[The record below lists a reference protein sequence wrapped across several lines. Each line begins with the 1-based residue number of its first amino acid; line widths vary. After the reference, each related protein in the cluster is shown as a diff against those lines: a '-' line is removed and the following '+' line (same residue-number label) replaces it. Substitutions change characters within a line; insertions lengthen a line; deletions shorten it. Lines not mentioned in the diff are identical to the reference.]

1 MNFASL
7 LRRQLIFLGL
17 LGAIGTGTAFSK
29 EPDAAGIEFFE
40 KRIRPILV
48 QHCFECH
55 GPEKTKGGLRL
66 DSRTGWTTGGD
77 SGPSIVPGN
86 PDESLLIQAIRYGGD
101 FEMPPTGKLP
111 NELIKDLER
120 WVQIGAPD
128 PRAGPATPED
138 SKPKVLDLQAGRQHW
153 AYRPLSAVSIPAVR
167 AGTWPRND
175 VDVFVLAAL
184 EAASL
189 QPSVDTDRTVL
200 VRRLYFDLLGLSP
213 TPEEIDAFL
222 RDDAADAY
230 ARLVERL
237 LASPRFGER
246 WGRHWLD
253 VARYAESITL
263 RGTIFK
269 EAWRYRDYVI
279 QTMNDDR
286 PFDAF
291 VREQIAGDLL
301 PAADRFDRERQLVAT
316 AFLAMGNTNLE
327 EQDKKQL
334 EMDVIDEQLDVI
346 SKGFLAQ
353 TLTCARC
360 HDHKFD
366 PIPQRDYYALAGIL
380 RNTKALEHANVS
392 KWVESPLP
400 VESHVEQRIKQHE
413 TAVAA
418 LEKQIKHAK
427 DTVKLASTKK
437 SNEVTSPQVLS
448 TGDLPG
454 IVVDDSQAKQV
465 GEWQESQFTK
475 RYVGSGYLHDMKRDQ
490 GNKTLT
496 FSPELPRDGQYEVRL
511 AYSPGD
517 SRAKAVHVTVFSA
530 DGEKSI
536 SVDETEPPPIDGWFV
551 ALGRFRFERAGQS
564 FVIVSN
570 EQANGYVTADAV
582 QFLPVELAADTAT
595 IGDVSEKEK
604 PLAAKAQLT
613 AAESELKRLEKE
625 MKTLTAAAP
634 IRPMAM
640 SVLERPEIVTTRLNI
655 RGVVH
660 NLGEE
665 VPRGFLQ
672 VCSEGT
678 PVSFPADQSG
688 RVELATWLTSPNNPL
703 PARVIVN
710 RVWHKLFG
718 AGIVRTVDNF
728 GLTGEAPSHPELL
741 DFLAEQFVRRGWSI
755 KDLVRDIVLSRTYCQ
770 SSIVSPI
777 DTRQARMADPENRL
791 LWCMNRRRVDAECLR
806 DAMLFVS
813 GSLNLEM
820 GGPSFKADLASDY
833 GFQHSGKRR
842 SVYEPVFRNSLPEIF
857 DAFDF
862 ADPSVVTGRRSTS
875 TVAPQ
880 ALFLMN
886 HPFVLETSRIAAERL
901 MAESTWDDSQR
912 IDFIFRTTLGRFPS
926 AEEKQAA
933 LSYLADADVDSN
945 ADSTRRK
952 WSQLCQSLFAT
963 IDFRYVE

>member
-1 MNFASL
+1 MNLASL
-7 LRRQLIFLGL
+7 LRWHAVVLGL
-17 LGAIGTGTAFSK
+17 LGVIGTGSVFCD
-29 EPDAAGIEFFE
+29 EPDAVGIEFFE
-40 KRIRPILV
+40 KHIRPILV

-66 DSRTGWTTGGD
+66 DSRAGWSAGGD
-77 SGPSIVPGN
+77 SGPAIIPGK
-86 PDESLLIQAIRYGGD
+86 PDDSLLIQAIRYGGD
-101 FEMPPTGKLP
+101 YEMPPKGKLP
-111 NELIKDLER
+111 AELIKKLEH

-128 PRAGPATPED
+128 PRVSSTADA
-138 SKPKVLDLQAGRQHW
+138 SKPNGKSIDLEAGRRHW
-153 AYRPLSAVSIPAVR
+153 AYRPLNTVSIPSVR
-167 AGTWPRND
+167 AGTWAQNEID
-175 VDVFVLAAL
+175 NFILARL

-189 QPSVDTDRTVL
+189 QPSADADRTVL
-200 VRRLYFDLLGLSP
+200 VRRLYFDLHGLLP

-222 RDDAADAY
+222 RDDAPDAY
-230 ARLVERL
+230 TRLVERL

-253 VARYAESITL
+253 VARFAESMTL
-263 RGTIFK
+263 RGFVFK

-279 QTMNDDR
+279 QTLNEDR
-286 PFDAF
+286 PYDAF

-301 PAADRFDRERQLVAT
+301 PAADRFDRERKLVAT
-316 AFLAMGNTNLE
+316 SLLAMGNTNLE

-392 KWVESPLP
+392 KWIEAPLP
-400 VESHVEQRIKQHE
+400 VEPQAEQRIKQHE
-413 TAVAA
+413 TAIAA
-418 LEKQIKHAK
+418 LEKQIKRAK
-427 DTVKLASTKK
+427 EAVKLASTKK
-437 SNEVTSPQVLS
+437 TNEVPSPQVLS
-448 TGDLPG
+448 TGELPG
-454 IVVDDSQAKQV
+454 IVVDDSQAKRV

-475 RYVGSGYLHDMKRDQ
+475 RYIGSGYLHDMKRDQ

-511 AYSPGD
+511 AYSPGE
-517 SRAKAVHVTVFSA
+517 SRAKAANVTVFSA
-530 DGEKSI
+530 DGEKTI
-536 SVDETEPPPIDGWFV
+536 AVDETEPPSIDGRFV
-551 ALGRFRFERAGQS
+551 TLGRFRFERAGQS

-570 EQANGYVTADAV
+570 EQADGYVTADAV
-582 QFLPVELAADTAT
+582 QFLPTEIATDAASAGGST
-595 IGDVSEKEK
+595 EKRK
-604 PLAAKAQLT
+604 PNAAQAQLT
-613 AAESELKRLEKE
+613 AAESELKRLEAD

-634 IRPMAM
+634 PRPMAM
-640 SVLERPEIVTTRLNI
+640 SVLELPELVTTRLNI

-672 VCSEGT
+672 VCSDDA
-678 PVSFPADQSG
+678 PVSFPANQSG
-688 RVELATWLTSPNNPL
+688 RVELAMWLTSPTNPL

-718 AGIVRTVDNF
+718 SGIVRTVDNF
-728 GLTGEAPSHPELL
+728 GLTGETPSHPELL

-755 KDLVRDIVLSRTYCQ
+755 KDLVREMVLSRTYCQ
-770 SSIVSPI
+770 TSNASPA
-777 DTRQARMADPENRL
+777 DSRQARVADPENRL
-791 LWCMNRRRVDAECLR
+791 LWCMSRRRVDAEFLR
-806 DAMLFVS
+806 DAMLFAA
-813 GSLNLEM
+813 GRLNLEM
-820 GGPSFKADLASDY
+820 GGPSFKTDLASDY
-833 GFQHSGKRR
+833 GFQHTGTRR
-842 SVYEPVFRNSLPEIF
+842 SIYEPVFRNALPEIY

-886 HPFVLETSRIAAERL
+886 HPFVLEQSQFIAQRL
-901 MAESTWDDSQR
+901 LAESTWDDSHR
-912 IDFIFRTTLGRFPS
+912 IDFVFRTTLGRFPS

-933 LSYLADADVDSN
+933 VCYLAN
-945 ADSTRRK
+945 ANAESVLRR
-952 WSQLCQSLFAT
+952 WSQLCQSLVAT
-963 IDFRYVE
+963 IDFRYVQ